1 MRHTAGRLNRVWLT
15 IIGLILLLGAG
26 TTAAIGLGLLEG
38 RTVAGLRAPSRDQP
52 ILNLS
57 DDPTTINTIAT
68 VLIVAGI
75 IIGLFCILW
84 LLAQVPRKHG
94 ASDLK
99 LQDPDNRG
107 LTIMKPGLLEDAI
120 SDRVEELE
128 DITKATTILRGS
140 SRTPDITVRITTT
153 SHADLPQV
161 VADVEHRINNDLNL
175 TLGTGPASLGIAID
189 VKADPK
195 KDSSVTLQPSSAH
208 T

>member
-15 IIGLILLLGAG
+15 IIGLIILLSAG

-38 RTVAGLRAPSRDQP
+38 RTVGGLKAPSRDQP
-52 ILNLS
+52 ILNLP
-57 DDPTTINTIAT
+57 DNPAPTNTIAT
-68 VLIVAGI
+68 VLIVAGL
-75 IIGLFCILW
+75 IIGLLCVLW

-99 LQDPDNRG
+99 LQDPDNQG
-107 LTIMKPGLLEDAI
+107 LTIMKPSLLEDAI

-128 DITKATTILRGS
+128 DITQATTILRGS
-140 SRTPDITVRITTT
+140 SRAPDITIRITTT

-175 TLGTGPASLGIAID
+175 TLGRGPASLGIAID

-195 KDSSVTLQPSSAH
+195 KDSSVTVEQASAH
-208 T
+208 H